1 MIVKNPD
8 DGQES
13 SVMSTKVEELNTGL
27 LLYIPYRAMENR
39 VFAAIAAAGFDDLT
53 LARGRIFQ
61 RISPAGIRLTDLA
74 EQAQVT
80 KQAAGALVDELA
92 RAGYVTR
99 RPDPT
104 DNRARLVCIA
114 ERGMA
119 AIEVA
124 SKVVAEV
131 EAEWTKHVGVQRMER
146 LRETLTKLRE
156 ITDPYQ

>member
-8 DGQES
+8 SSQEAG
-13 SVMSTKVEELNTGL
+13 VLPAEVDEVNTGL
-27 LLYIPYRAMENR
+27 LLYLPYRAMENK
-39 VFAAIAAAGFDDLT
+39 VFAAVAAAGFEDLT

-61 RISPAGIRLTDLA
+61 RIGPAGIRLTDLA

-80 KQAAGALVDELA
+80 KQAAGALVDELE

-99 RPDPT
+99 KQDPT

-114 ERGMA
+114 EKGA
-119 AIEVA
+119 AAVEVA
-124 SKVVAEV
+124 SAVVAEV
-131 EAEWTKHVGVQRMER
+131 EAEWNTHVGARQMAQ
-146 LRETLTKLRE
+146 LRRTLMKLRE

>member
-1 MIVKNPD
+1 MIVKSPD
-8 DGQES
+8 DRQAPPVA
-13 SVMSTKVEELNTGL
+13 SVGVTEVNTGL

-39 VFAAIAAAGFDDLT
+39 VFAATAAAGFDDMT
-53 LARGRIFQ
+53 LARGRVFQ

-80 KQAAGALVDELA
+80 KQAAGALVDELE

-114 ERGMA
+114 ERGRA

-124 SKVVAEV
+124 SRVVVEV
-131 EAEWTKHVGVQRMER
+131 EAEWARHVGVRQMEQ
-146 LRETLTKLRE
+146 LRETLVKLRE
-156 ITDPYQ
+156 ITDPYR